1 MSGTGRT
8 LVVVSAI
15 AALLALVA
23 VASGGG
29 TPLGS
34 GGGRRP
40 SEWLVDVAI
49 SLLLV
54 WMAVGAVLWIVVL
67 VLRPQELADPTA
79 MAGRRRSRIGGAVV
93 LVGLLLL
100 AVVGARRLA
109 PDDATTRE
117 GTGGAGDSPLDALDE
132 RGDRYEPEFA
142 TVPVLIV
149 VALAAVA
156 VAALLLARQRRR
168 RRPVEAGLVEA
179 LAEALEETLD
189 DLHAERDPRRA
200 VIAAYVRFE
209 QILAAHGVPRRPS
222 EAPEEYLARALRSLE
237 LPRASV
243 ARLTALFETAKFSLH
258 DVDAG
263 MKEEAIRA
271 VSQTLDELRAARER
285 AEAER
290 ARAIELARG
299 AAS

>member
-1 MSGTGRT
+1 MSGTRRT
-8 LVVVSAI
+8 LVVVSATGG
-15 AALLALVA
+15 LLALVA
-23 VASGGG
+23 IASGGG

-34 GGGRRP
+34 GGARRP

-54 WMAVGAVLWIVVL
+54 WMAVGAVLWLVVL
-67 VLRPQELADPTA
+67 VLRPQELTDPTA
-79 MAGRRRSRIGGAVV
+79 MAGRRQSRIAGAVV
-93 LVGLLLL
+93 LAGLLLL

-109 PDDATTRE
+109 SDDATPRE
-117 GTGGAGDSPLDALDE
+117 GAGGAGDNPLDALDE
-132 RGDRYEPEFA
+132 RADRYEPEFA

-156 VAALLLARQRRR
+156 VVTLVLARR
-168 RRPVEAGLVEA
+168 RRPRAPDEDGLAEA

-189 DLHAERDPRRA
+189 DLHAERDPRLA
-200 VIAAYVRFE
+200 VIAAYARFE
-209 QILAAHGVPRRPS
+209 LVLAAHGVPRRPS
-222 EAPEEYLARALRSLE
+222 EAPEEFLARALRSLD

-258 DVDAG
+258 DISGA

-271 VSQTLDELRAARER
+271 VSETRDELHAARER
-285 AEAER
+285 AEAAR
-290 ARAIELARG
+290 ARAIELAG
-299 AAS
+299 GTAS